1 MIVKRAR
8 GHRIY
13 TQQNERILDLS
24 MDFGRAVI
32 GHRPNGLSLT
42 IKNTIDRGVYAP
54 YGNKFNKRL
63 VNDLKKRFP
72 DHPYITILS
81 YEEKAGI
88 DKSTIIDP
96 LFELKKGEVGYWRP
110 FLDTPDTDILIVLY
124 PLPGLNQTTLIV
136 SKNKLDLESDDIS
149 PVLLSGILRS
159 LYDYDMVK
167 KNFKPELYSKFKEIK
182 NSTIKAPYILFN
194 YDNEEYKELCCSA
207 LKEGVLL
214 NIRNQINILPPDYS
228 DGEIKKLFKVLN

>member
-13 TQQNERILDLS
+13 TQQNDRILDLS

-63 VNDLKKRFP
+63 IKDLNKRFP
-72 DHPYITILS
+72 DYPHITILS
-81 YEEKAGI
+81 YQEKAGFNNNA
-88 DKSTIIDP
+88 IIDP

-110 FLDTPDTDILIVLY
+110 FLETPDTDILIVLY
-124 PLPGLNQTTLIV
+124 PMPGLNQTTLIV
-136 SKNKLDLESDDIS
+136 SKNILDIESDDIS

-159 LYDYDMVK
+159 LNDYDMAK
-167 KNFKPELYSKFKEIK
+167 KKFNPEFYSQFKGIK
-182 NSTIKAPYILFN
+182 NSSIKAPYILFN
-194 YDNEEYKELCCSA
+194 YTIDEYKELCCSA

-214 NIRNQINILPPDYS
+214 NTRSQINILPPDYS
-228 DGEIKKLFKVLN
+228 HGEIKKLFKVLN